1 MGHFLVSRLISAG
14 IVVFG
19 VTSLVFFMIHL
30 IPGDPVEVMLGESA
44 QLADREN
51 LRHALGLDRP
61 LLVQWGDYI
70 YHLVRLDFGE
80 SLHSRQAIVDIIG
93 ERIPATVELTIVA
106 LLFAIA
112 IALPLGVLA
121 ALHKNSSWDR
131 SAMTVSLL
139 GVSIPNFLM
148 GPLLV
153 LFFSMY
159 LGWLPVSGR
168 DTPASVILP
177 ALTLGT
183 AMAAILSRM
192 VRATLLEVI
201 NEDYIRTARAKGLS
215 TFKVIFLHALPNTML
230 PIVTL
235 LGLQLGALLAGAVIT
250 EVVFSWPGI
259 GQLTID
265 AIQKRDYPLVQ
276 TCILLISLTYVLVN
290 IATDIFYSVLDPRI
304 RLGQESVSE

>member
-1 MGHFLVSRLISAG
+1 MGHFLVTRFASAA

-44 QLADREN
+44 RVADREN

-61 LLVQWGDYI
+61 LLVQWLDYL
-70 YHLVRLDFGE
+70 YHLMRFDLGE
-80 SLHSRQAIVDIIG
+80 SLHSKQPIIDILLAH
-93 ERIPATVELTIVA
+93 IPATLELTLVA
-106 LLFAIA
+106 LLFAIV
-112 IALPLGVLA
+112 IALPLGIMA
-121 ALHKNSSWDR
+121 ALHRNTGWDR
-131 SAMTVSLL
+131 TAMTVSLL

-148 GPLLV
+148 GPLLIL
-153 LFFSMY
+153 LFAMY

-168 DTPASVILP
+168 ESPDSVILP

-215 TFKVIFLHALPNTML
+215 RFRTILLHAMPNTML
-230 PIVTL
+230 PIITL

-259 GQLTID
+259 GQLTIE
-265 AIQKRDYPLVQ
+265 AIHTRDYPLVQ
-276 TCILLISLTYVLVN
+276 SCILLISLSYVLVN
-290 IATDIFYSVLDPRI
+290 IVTDILYGILDPRV
-304 RLGQESVSE
+304 RLGETE

>member
-1 MGHFLVSRLISAG
+1 MGHFLVTRLASAA
-14 IVVFG
+14 IVIFG
-19 VTSLVFFMIHL
+19 VTSLVFFLIHL

-44 QLADREN
+44 RVTDREN

-61 LLVQWGDYI
+61 LLVQWLDYL
-70 YHLVRLDFGE
+70 YHVARFDLGE
-80 SLHSRQAIVDIIG
+80 SLHSRQAITDILMA
-93 ERIPATVELTIVA
+93 RIPATLELTLVA
-106 LLFAIA
+106 LLFAIV
-112 IALPLGVLA
+112 IALPLGILA
-121 ALHKNSSWDR
+121 ALHKNSGWDR
-131 SAMTVSLL
+131 TAMTVSLL

-148 GPLLV
+148 GPLLIL
-153 LFFSMY
+153 LFAMY

-168 DTPASVILP
+168 DSPDSVILP

-215 TFKVIFLHALPNTML
+215 RFRTILLHALPNTLL

-235 LGLQLGALLAGAVIT
+235 LGLQLGALLSGAVIT

-259 GQLTID
+259 GQLTIE
-265 AIQKRDYPLVQ
+265 AIHTRDYPLVQ
-276 TCILLISLTYVLVN
+276 SCVLLISLSYVLVN
-290 IATDIFYSVLDPRI
+290 IATDILYSILDPRI
-304 RLGQESVSE
+304 RLGEQAE

>member
-1 MGHFLVSRLISAG
+1 MQHFLITRLASAA

-44 QLADREN
+44 RVADREN

-61 LLVQWGDYI
+61 VLVQWLDYL
-70 YHLVRLDFGE
+70 YHIARLDFGV
-80 SLHSRQAIVDIIG
+80 SLHSKESITSILLMH
-93 ERIPATVELTIVA
+93 IPATIELTLIA
-106 LLFAIA
+106 LLFAIV
-112 IALPLGVLA
+112 ISLPLGILA
-121 ALHKNSSWDR
+121 ALNKNSGWDR
-131 SAMTVSLL
+131 AAMTVSLL

-148 GPLLV
+148 GPLLI
-153 LFFSMY
+153 LLFSMY

-168 DTPASVILP
+168 DAPESVILP

-215 TFKVIFLHALPNTML
+215 RFRVILLHALPNTLL
-230 PIVTL
+230 PVITL

-265 AIQKRDYPLVQ
+265 AIHKRDYPLVQ
-276 TCILLISLTYVLVN
+276 SCILLISLTYVLVN
-290 IATDIFYSVLDPRI
+290 IATDILYCVADPRI
-304 RLGQESVSE
+304 RLGQES

>member
-1 MGHFLVSRLISAG
+1 MGHFLVARLISAG
-14 IVVFG
+14 IVVLG

-61 LLVQWGDYI
+61 LMVQWGDYFNHI
-70 YHLVRLDFGE
+70 VRLDFGE
-80 SLHSRQAIVDIIG
+80 SLHSKRPIADVMG
-93 ERIPATVELTIVA
+93 ERIPATIELTIVA

-112 IALPLGVLA
+112 ISLPLGVLA
-121 ALHKNSSWDR
+121 ALHKDSGWDR
-131 SAMTVSLL
+131 SAMAVSLL

-148 GPLLV
+148 GPLLI
-153 LFFSMY
+153 LLFSMY

-168 DTPASVILP
+168 DVSSSVILP

-192 VRATLLEVI
+192 IRATLLEVI

-215 TFKVIFLHALPNTML
+215 TFKVIFLHAMPNTML
-230 PIVTL
+230 PIITL

-276 TCILLISLTYVLVN
+276 GCILLISLTYVLVN
-290 IATDIFYSVLDPRI
+290 IATDVFYSVLDPRI
-304 RLGQESVSE
+304 RLGQESVSQ

>member
-1 MGHFLVSRLISAG
+1 LLI
-14 IVVFG
+14 
-19 VTSLVFFMIHL
+19 
-30 IPGDPVEVMLGESA
+30 
-44 QLADREN
+44 
-51 LRHALGLDRP
+51 
-61 LLVQWGDYI
+61 LL
-70 YHLVRLDFGE
+70 
-80 SLHSRQAIVDIIG
+80 
-93 ERIPATVELTIVA
+93 
-106 LLFAIA
+106 
-112 IALPLGVLA
+112 
-121 ALHKNSSWDR
+121 
-131 SAMTVSLL
+131 
-139 GVSIPNFLM
+139 
-148 GPLLV
+148 
-153 LFFSMY
+153 FSMY

-168 DTPASVILP
+168 DTSASVILP

-230 PIVTL
+230 PVVTL

-304 RLGQESVSE
+304 RLGQESASE